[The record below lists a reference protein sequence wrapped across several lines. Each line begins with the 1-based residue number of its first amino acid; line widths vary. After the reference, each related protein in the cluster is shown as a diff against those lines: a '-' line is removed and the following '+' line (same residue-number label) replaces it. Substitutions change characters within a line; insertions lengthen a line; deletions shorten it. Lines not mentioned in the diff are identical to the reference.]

1 MSNRKKQFCP
11 RGHDTFEVGRDSSYR
26 CVRCKRDDG
35 KAAYA
40 ARRDQ
45 EDAARRAEWAKHRE
59 WLRRQNE
66 AWRRRTGRGGA
77 VR

>member
-1 MSNRKKQFCP
+1 MSNRKRQYCP
-11 RGHDTFEVGRDSSYR
+11 RGHDTFVEGRDASYR

-40 ARRDQ
+40 ARRD
-45 EDAARRAEWAKHRE
+45 EEEAAWRAEMTKRHE
-59 WLRRQNE
+59 QLRRQNE
-66 AWRRRTGRGGA
+66 AWLRRTRRKGA